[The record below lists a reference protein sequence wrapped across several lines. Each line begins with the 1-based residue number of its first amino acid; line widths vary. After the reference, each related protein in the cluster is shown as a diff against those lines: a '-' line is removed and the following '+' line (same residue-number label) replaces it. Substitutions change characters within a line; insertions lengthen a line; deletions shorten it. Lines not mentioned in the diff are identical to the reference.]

1 MRTPTWFIWLIII
14 AAIVVGGTLW
24 WKQLPSHKQEFYKNF
39 ARQIKYLPAR
49 YVA

>member
-1 MRTPTWFIWLIII
+1 MKIPTWLIWLIII

-24 WKQLPSHKQEFYKNF
+24 WKRLPAHKQEFFKNF